1 LPPQEGFIMF
11 AMASRLRTLLLFF
24 AALGGICCLESR
36 ADIGYAQAASIAR
49 AANPGRVLVSLRFRQ
64 MTQGAKYASD
74 CVDLACTTLYGL
86 DIDAETGAILGGE
99 NNEVPPD
106 EEHGLRDVI
115 DRRSFIELG
124 FGAAL
129 DVARAATGAPD
140 STVRRCSLISQS
152 YMIAYEVR
160 YTDRSRLLVD
170 AITGLVVP
178 NADAAASQ
186 NSIATDEYL
195 DALARATAI
204 AAEYSGAQWLP
215 FSGQTAVTPDGIAIG
230 VVFLDRAFG
239 QVLQV
244 DMLGKNAQA
253 FDFPPAGTLF
263 ARVQAIRARLPQIV
277 VTAPQFLE
285 RIESSYPG
293 CAVSAIDLQ
302 VRSRN
307 GSVRTRWSASLRT
320 ALGEQLE
327 FSIDATV
334 PAQLALGIATVQR
347 PTRPGDFNHDGH
359 VTSSDLAELLT
370 TIGSQYPPHDLN
382 QDGWVTQQDL
392 AILLGNWG

>member
-1 LPPQEGFIMF
+1 MA

-24 AALGGICCLESR
+24 AALAGTCCLESR

-49 AANPGRVLVSLRFRQ
+49 AANPGRVLVDLRFRQ
-64 MTQGAKYASD
+64 TNQGPKYAST
-74 CVDLACTTLYGL
+74 CVNLSCTVLYGM
-86 DIDAETGAILGGE
+86 DIDAETGALLGGE

-129 DVARAATGAPD
+129 DVASAATGAPD
-140 STVRRCSLISQS
+140 SAVRRCSLISQS
-152 YMIAYEVR
+152 YMIAYELR

-186 NSIATDEYL
+186 NSIPTGEYL
-195 DALARATAI
+195 AALDRATAI

-215 FSGQTAVTPDGIAIG
+215 FGGQTAVTPDGIAIG
-230 VVFLDRAFG
+230 VMFLDRAFG

-244 DMLGKNAQA
+244 DMLGKNQQA

-263 ARVQAIRARLPQIV
+263 ANVQAIRARLPQIV
-277 VTAPQFLE
+277 VTAPQFLG
-285 RIESSYPG
+285 RIESSYPA
-293 CAVSAIDLQ
+293 CAVSSIDLQ
-302 VRSRN
+302 VQANNN
-307 GSVRTRWSASLRT
+307 GIVRTRWSASLRT

-334 PAQLALGIATVQR
+334 PVQLALGIATVQR

-359 VTSSDLAELLT
+359 VTSSDLTELLT

-382 QDGWVTQQDL
+382 QDGWVTQHDL